1 MPYVLLHVRD
11 GAFSPEDGYHG
22 FRCNAVETYGSAVEF
37 LLDRG
42 YAVIRIGD
50 QASPKLT
57 VNHPHYIELSH
68 RPYNRL
74 ADRRLADFALAAEAH
89 FGIVSQ
95 SGPWAFFQA
104 LGRPIL
110 LTNAYPEPYWVFQ
123 DHEMALYKHVLRED
137 GTKLT
142 YRELWEC
149 EVPDRILTFN
159 RLEENGLKALS
170 NSAEE
175 IRASAE
181 EMLDLLDSQVP
192 PDQDAQARFHAITR
206 MFDNSV
212 KDQRRIAKSNRV
224 FNAGCR
230 DVFSNSIRTFFDLN
244 RVCPFFQ
251 GYS

>member
-1 MPYVLLHVRD
+1 
-11 GAFSPEDGYHG
+11 
-22 FRCNAVETYGSAVEF
+22 
-37 LLDRG
+37 
-42 YAVIRIGD
+42 
-50 QASPKLT
+50 
-57 VNHPHYIELSH
+57 
-68 RPYNRL
+68 
-74 ADRRLADFALAAEAH
+74 
-89 FGIVSQ
+89 
-95 SGPWAFFQA
+95 
-104 LGRPIL
+104 
-110 LTNAYPEPYWVFQ
+110 
-123 DHEMALYKHVLRED
+123 MALYKHVLRED

-212 KDQRRIAKSNRV
+212 KGPAADREIGPRLQRRLSRRFLE
-224 FNAGCR
+224 FNPH
-230 DVFSNSIRTFFDLN
+230 FL
-244 RVCPFFQ
+244 
-251 GYS
+251 